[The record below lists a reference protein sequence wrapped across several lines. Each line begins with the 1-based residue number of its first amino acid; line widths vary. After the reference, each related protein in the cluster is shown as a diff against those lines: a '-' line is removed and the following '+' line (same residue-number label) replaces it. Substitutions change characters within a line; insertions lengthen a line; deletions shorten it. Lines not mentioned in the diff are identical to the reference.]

1 MSDRPLFEAWGRG
14 QRAGTLSGGQS
25 PPERQSSLG
34 YKMGRDRR
42 GAAQAQRPPLHLRL
56 SPPTP
61 DPSAG
66 PSPPLGKPGVTFPAS
81 GCSPDYLALYPPIYG
96 DADCPASSSSSS
108 SSSSCPAGLPGQPFG
123 ARPMDL
129 PYPCSPE
136 DLFRTAP
143 PESFRAPLLGP
154 EERRGP
160 PRAVYGTAETFEWM
174 KVRRNP
180 PRRTGECRSRAA
192 RGDLIGGG
200 ARNQRHRRRQVPPA
214 VKCHSASAKVIT
226 PASPRT
232 NFTTKQLTELEK
244 EFHFNKYLSR
254 AQRVEIASALQLNEA
269 QVKIWFQN
277 HRMKQKKQEKER
289 PSWGPAVG
297 SNGRALSSGKS
308 DLVSPTSS
316 PSRGNEGTTP
326 PL

>member
-180 PRRTGECRSRAA
+180 PRRT
-192 RGDLIGGG
+192 
-200 ARNQRHRRRQVPPA
+200 

>member
-1 MSDRPLFEAWGRG
+1 
-14 QRAGTLSGGQS
+14 
-25 PPERQSSLG
+25 
-34 YKMGRDRR
+34 
-42 GAAQAQRPPLHLRL
+42 
-56 SPPTP
+56 
-61 DPSAG
+61 
-66 PSPPLGKPGVTFPAS
+66 
-81 GCSPDYLALYPPIYG
+81 
-96 DADCPASSSSSS
+96 
-108 SSSSCPAGLPGQPFG
+108 
-123 ARPMDL
+123 MDL

-214 VKCHSASAKVIT
+214 VVDSGQLTSPAQTVLHLLLKVAEELSPPPKYFGALGTRLIDNLAGLMFWVGGFVHEFVSLAFNEDSGEVKCHSASAKVIT